1 MSQDAEVDMKEVELN
16 EMEPEKQPM
25 AGSPA
30 SGSLGEKNGMV
41 KVKVP
46 EEDGEADAGT
56 KFTGLSKEELL
67 QVAGTPGWV
76 RTRWAL
82 LILFWLGWLGMLAG
96 AIVIIVQAPRCKELP
111 PQEWWHKGG
120 IYRIHA
126 LEAFQDSDADGV
138 GDLAGMEQRI
148 DYLSSL
154 KVKGLVIGP
163 IHVNTPDKLAS
174 TDLREVDP
182 RFGTKETFTKLLEAA
197 KKKSLK
203 VILDLTPNYRGQ
215 MPWFSQETL
224 RSSDFQSKM
233 KVALEFWLEFG
244 VAGIQ
249 MEEVEKLNDSQLL
262 VEWKN
267 LTSQYSSDGNAR
279 VLIAGT
285 GQQDSWQIFSLLNET
300 SADLLVSPYLVG
312 LGQEPSGEKV
322 ENAIREYIQASGEKW
337 PSWSVGGP
345 RTGHMASLVKERLL
359 RLYHMLLFT
368 LPGTPF
374 TNYGD
379 EIGLQELPGQSS
391 APRMLWNDSAN
402 FGFSSKSLSQGVGGG
417 GGGGSSSSSITVK
430 AQSEDRSSLLSLFRH
445 LSELRGKERSLLHGE
460 FMMLPRVVP
469 DVCIYLRSWDQ
480 NKRFLVVLN
489 LAGNSSSVPISHS
502 LLPPEATVELSTDPQ
517 RQEGQLALKDLT
529 LKPSEGL
536 LLHFPYVA

>member
-25 AGSPA
+25 TGSPS
-30 SGSLGEKNGMV
+30 SGSPGTLGEKNGMV

-96 AIVIIVQAPRCKELP
+96 AIVIIIQAPRCKELP

-120 IYRIHA
+120 IYRIQA
-126 LEAFQDSDADGV
+126 LEAFQDSDADGI
-138 GDLAGMEQRI
+138 GDLAGVEQRI

-163 IHVNTPDKLAS
+163 IHVNTPDNLVS
-174 TDLREVDP
+174 SDLQEVDP
-182 RFGTKETFTKLLEAA
+182 QLGTKETFAKLLEAA

-215 MPWFSQETL
+215 MPWFSQETP
-224 RSSDFQSKM
+224 RNSDFQSKM
-233 KVALEFWLEFG
+233 KAALEFWLEFG

-249 MEEVEKLNDSQLL
+249 MEGVEKLNDSQLL

-285 GQQDSWQIFSLLNET
+285 GQRDSWQIFSLLNET
-300 SADLLVSPYLVG
+300 SADLLVSPYLMG
-312 LGQEPSGEKV
+312 LGEEPSGKKV

-337 PSWSVGGP
+337 PSWSVGDP

-379 EIGLQELPGQSS
+379 EIGLQEQPGQFGV
-391 APRMLWNDSAN
+391 PHMQWNDSAN
-402 FGFSSKSLSQGVGGG
+402 FGFSSKSLPQ
-417 GGGGSSSSSITVK
+417 GGGSSSNITVK

-460 FMMLPRVVP
+460 FMMLPMQLP
-469 DVCIYLRSWDQ
+469 DVCVYLRSWDQ

-489 LAGNSSSVPISHS
+489 LAGTRSSVPISHS
-502 LLPPEATVELSTDPQ
+502 LLPSEATVELSTDPQ
-517 RQEGQLALKDLT
+517 RQEGQLALRDLT
-529 LKPSEGL
+529 LEPSEGL

>member
-1 MSQDAEVDMKEVELN
+1 MSQDTEVDMKEVELN

-25 AGSPA
+25 TGSP
-30 SGSLGEKNGMV
+30 GTLGEKNGMV
-41 KVKVP
+41 KVPK
-46 EEDGEADAGT
+46 EDGEADAGT

-120 IYRIHA
+120 IYRIQA
-126 LEAFQDSDADGV
+126 LEAFQDSNGDGI
-138 GDLAGMEQRI
+138 GDLAGVEQRI

-163 IHVNTPDKLAS
+163 IHINTPDNLTS
-174 TDLREVDP
+174 TDLQTVDP
-182 RFGTKETFTKLLEAA
+182 RLGTKETVAKLLEAA

-215 MPWFSQETL
+215 MSWFSPETPPN
-224 RSSDFQSKM
+224 SDFQSKM
-233 KVALEFWLEFG
+233 KAALKFWLELG

-249 MEEVEKLNDSQLL
+249 MEGVEQLNDSQLL
-262 VEWKN
+262 GEWKN

-279 VLIAGT
+279 VLIAWT
-285 GQQDSWQIFSLLNET
+285 GQQDSRQIFSLLNET
-300 SADLLVSPYLVG
+300 SADLLVSPYL
-312 LGQEPSGEKV
+312 LRLELEPTGQKV
-322 ENAIREYIQASGEKW
+322 ENAIRAYIQAAGEKW
-337 PSWSVGGP
+337 PSWTVGGP
-345 RTGHMASLVKERLL
+345 RRHMASLVKERLL

-379 EIGLQELPGQSS
+379 EIGLQEPPGQSGVS
-391 APRMLWNDSAN
+391 RMQWNNSAN
-402 FGFSSKSLSQGVGGG
+402 FGFSSKFFPQGGD
-417 GGGGSSSSSITVK
+417 SSGRNFTVE
-430 AQSEDRSSLLSLFRH
+430 AQSGNSSSLLSLFRH

-460 FMMLPRVVP
+460 FMMLPRLVQ
-469 DVCIYLRSWDQ
+469 DVCVYLRSWDQ

-489 LAGNSSSVPISHS
+489 FAGTRSTVTISHS

-517 RQEGQLALKDLT
+517 RQGGQLALKDLT
-529 LKPSEGL
+529 LESSEGL

>member
-16 EMEPEKQPM
+16 EMELEKQPM

-30 SGSLGEKNGMV
+30 SESLGEKNGMVV

-46 EEDGEADAGT
+46 EEDGEVDAGT

-120 IYRIHA
+120 IYRIQA

-138 GDLAGMEQRI
+138 GDLAGVEQHI

-163 IHVNTPDKLAS
+163 IHVNTPDKLAD
-174 TDLREVDP
+174 TDLQEVDP

-215 MPWFSQETL
+215 MPWFSQETP

-233 KVALEFWLEFG
+233 KAALEFWLEFG

-249 MEEVEKLNDSQLL
+249 MEEVEKLSDSQLP

-285 GQQDSWQIFSLLNET
+285 GQRDSWQIFSLLNET

-337 PSWSVGGP
+337 PSWSAGGP

-379 EIGLQELPGQSS
+379 EIGLQELSGQSS
-391 APRMLWNDSAN
+391 APHMLWNDSAN

-417 GGGGSSSSSITVK
+417 GGGGITVK

-489 LAGNSSSVPISHS
+489 LAGNSSSVPISHP

>member
-25 AGSPA
+25 TGSPSSPA

-120 IYRIHA
+120 IYRIQA

-138 GDLAGMEQRI
+138 GDLAGVEQRI

-163 IHVNTPDKLAS
+163 IHVNTPDTLAD

-203 VILDLTPNYRGQ
+203 VILDLTPNYRGK
-215 MPWFSQETL
+215 MPWFSQETP

-233 KVALEFWLEFG
+233 KAALEFWLEFG

-249 MEEVEKLNDSQLL
+249 MEGVEKLNDSQLL

-279 VLIAGT
+279 VLIAEM

-300 SADLLVSPYLVG
+300 SADLLVSPYLAG

-391 APRMLWNDSAN
+391 TPHMLWNDSAN
-402 FGFSSKSLSQGVGGG
+402 FGFSSKSLFQSV
-417 GGGGSSSSSITVK
+417 GGSSSSNITVK

-460 FMMLPRVVP
+460 FMMLPGVVP

>member
-1 MSQDAEVDMKEVELN
+1 MSQDTEVDMKEVELN

-25 AGSPA
+25 TGSPSSPA
-30 SGSLGEKNGMV
+30 LGTLGEKNGMV
-41 KVKVP
+41 KVSK
-46 EEDGEADAGT
+46 EDGGADAGT

-67 QVAGTPGWV
+67 QVASTPGWV

-120 IYRIHA
+120 IYRIQA
-126 LEAFQDSDADGV
+126 LEAFQDSNGDGV
-138 GDLAGMEQRI
+138 GDLAGVEQRI

-163 IHVNTPDKLAS
+163 IHINTPDNLTS
-174 TDLREVDP
+174 TDLQTVDP
-182 RFGTKETFTKLLEAA
+182 RLGTKETVAKLLEAA

-203 VILDLTPNYRGQ
+203 VILDLTPNYRGK
-215 MPWFSQETL
+215 MSWFSLETPHN
-224 RSSDFQSKM
+224 SDFQSKM
-233 KVALEFWLEFG
+233 KAALKFWLELG

-249 MEEVEKLNDSQLL
+249 IEGVEQLNDSQLL
-262 VEWKN
+262 GEWKN

-279 VLIAGT
+279 VLIAWT
-285 GQQDSWQIFSLLNET
+285 GQQDSRQIFSLLNET
-300 SADLLVSPYLVG
+300 SADLLVSPYLLG
-312 LGQEPSGEKV
+312 LELEPTGQKV
-322 ENAIREYIQASGEKW
+322 ENTIRAYIQAAGEKW

-345 RTGHMASLVKERLL
+345 RTRHMASLVKERLL

-379 EIGLQELPGQSS
+379 EIGLQELPGQSGVS
-391 APRMLWNDSAN
+391 RMQWNNSAN
-402 FGFSSKSLSQGVGGG
+402 FGFSSKFSPQGGDSS
-417 GGGGSSSSSITVK
+417 GSNITVE
-430 AQSEDRSSLLSLFRH
+430 AQSGNSSSLLSLFRH

-460 FMMLPRVVP
+460 FMMLPRLVP
-469 DVCIYLRSWDQ
+469 DVCVYLRSWDQ

-489 LAGNSSSVPISHS
+489 FAGTHSTVTISHS

-529 LKPSEGL
+529 LESSEGL

>member
-1 MSQDAEVDMKEVELN
+1 MSQDTEVDMKEVELN

-25 AGSPA
+25 TGSPSSPA
-30 SGSLGEKNGMV
+30 SGSPGSLGEKNGMV

-46 EEDGEADAGT
+46 EDGEADADT

-67 QVAGTPGWV
+67 QVAGTPAWV

-120 IYRIHA
+120 IYRIQA

-138 GDLAGMEQRI
+138 GDLAGVQQRI

-163 IHVNTPDKLAS
+163 IHVNAPDSLIA
-174 TDLREVDP
+174 TDLQTVDP
-182 RFGTKETFTKLLEAA
+182 KFGTKETFTKLLEAA

-203 VILDLTPNYRGQ
+203 VILDLTPNYSGKI
-215 MPWFSQETL
+215 PWFSLETPH
-224 RSSDFQSKM
+224 DNNFQAKM
-233 KVALEFWLEFG
+233 KAALEYWLELG

-249 MEEVEKLNDSQLL
+249 IKSVEMLNDPQLL
-262 VEWKN
+262 MDWKN
-267 LTSQYSSDGNAR
+267 LTSQYSSDGNTR

-285 GQQDSWQIFSLLNET
+285 GQQNSSQILSLMNET
-300 SADLLVSPYLVG
+300 SADLLASPYLME
-312 LGQEPSGEKV
+312 LGSEPPGEQM
-322 ENAIREYIQASGEKW
+322 ENAIRNYIEAAGEKW
-337 PSWSVGGP
+337 PSWSVGGLQAE
-345 RTGHMASLVKERLL
+345 HMASLVKERLL

-379 EIGLQELPGQSS
+379 EIGLGKLPGQSS
-391 APRMLWNDSAN
+391 APRMRWDDSAN
-402 FGFSSKSLSQGVGGG
+402 FGFSSKTLPQDGDT
-417 GGGGSSSSSITVK
+417 SSNFTVK
-430 AQSEDRSSLLSLFRH
+430 TQTGDRSSLLSLFRH

-460 FMMLPRVVP
+460 FTMLPTPAP
-469 DVCIYLRSWDQ
+469 DVCVYLRSWDQ

-489 LAGNSSSVPISHS
+489 FAATRIPITITHSH
-502 LLPPEATVELSTDPQ
+502 LPPEATVELSTDPQ
-517 RQEGQLALKDLT
+517 RQEGQLSLKDLT
-529 LKPSEGL
+529 LESSEGL

>member
-25 AGSPA
+25 TGSPSSPA

-46 EEDGEADAGT
+46 DEDGEADAGT

-76 RTRWAL
+76 RTRWVL

-120 IYRIHA
+120 IYRIQA
-126 LEAFQDSDADGV
+126 LEAFQDSNGDGV
-138 GDLAGMEQRI
+138 GDLAGVEQRI

-163 IHVNTPDKLAS
+163 IHVNTRDNLS
-174 TDLREVDP
+174 RTDLQEVDP
-182 RFGTKETFTKLLEAA
+182 LFGTKETFTKLLEAA

-203 VILDLTPNYRGQ
+203 VILDLTPNYRGE
-215 MPWFSQETL
+215 MPWFSQETPG
-224 RSSDFQSKM
+224 SSYFQSKM
-233 KVALEFWLEFG
+233 KAALEFWLEFG
-244 VAGIQ
+244 VAGIH
-249 MEEVEKLNDSQLL
+249 MEGVEKLSDSQLL

-267 LTSQYSSDGNAR
+267 LTSQYSSDGNGR

-285 GQQDSWQIFSLLNET
+285 GQQNFSNIISLLNET

-312 LGQEPSGEKV
+312 LGQEPSGDKV
-322 ENAIREYIQASGEKW
+322 EKAISMYIQASGEKW
-337 PSWSVGGP
+337 PSWSAGGP
-345 RTGHMASLVKERLL
+345 KARHMASLVKERLL

-374 TNYGD
+374 TTYGD
-379 EIGLQELPGQSS
+379 EIGLQDLPGQSS
-391 APRMLWNDSAN
+391 APHMLWNDSAN
-402 FGFSSKSLSQGVGGG
+402 FGFSSNSSQSVGS
-417 GGGGSSSSSITVK
+417 GGSSSNITVK
-430 AQSEDRSSLLSLFRH
+430 AQSEDRSSLLSLFRR

-460 FMMLPRVVP
+460 FMMLPGVVP

>member
-25 AGSPA
+25 TGSPS
-30 SGSLGEKNGMV
+30 SGSPGTLGEKNGMV

-46 EEDGEADAGT
+46 EEDGEADAST

-67 QVAGTPGWV
+67 QVAGTPAWV

-96 AIVIIVQAPRCKELP
+96 AIVIIIQAPRCKELP

-120 IYRIHA
+120 IYRIQA

-138 GDLAGMEQRI
+138 GDLAGVEQRI

-163 IHVNTPDKLAS
+163 IHVNTPDNLVRS
-174 TDLREVDP
+174 DLQEVDP
-182 RFGTKETFTKLLEAA
+182 QLGTKETFAKLLEAA

-215 MPWFSQETL
+215 MPWFSQETP
-224 RSSDFQSKM
+224 RNSDFQSKM
-233 KVALEFWLEFG
+233 KAALEFWLEFG

-249 MEEVEKLNDSQLL
+249 MEGVEQLNDSQLL

-285 GQQDSWQIFSLLNET
+285 GQRDSWQIFSLLNET
-300 SADLLVSPYLVG
+300 SADLLVSPYLTG
-312 LGQEPSGEKV
+312 LGEEPTGKKV
-322 ENAIREYIQASGEKW
+322 ENAIKEYIQASGEKW

-379 EIGLQELPGQSS
+379 EIGLQEQPGQSGV
-391 APRMLWNDSAN
+391 PHMQWNDSAN
-402 FGFSSKSLSQGVGGG
+402 FGFSSKSLPQGA
-417 GGGGSSSSSITVK
+417 GGGSSNITVK
-430 AQSEDRSSLLSLFRH
+430 AQSGDHSSLLSLFRH

-460 FMMLPRVVP
+460 FMMLPPLVP
-469 DVCIYLRSWDQ
+469 DVCVYLRSWDQ

-489 LAGNSSSVPISHS
+489 LAGTRSSVTLSHS
-502 LLPPEATVELSTDPQ
+502 LLPSEATVELSTDPQ
-517 RQEGQLALKDLT
+517 RQEGQLALQGLI
-529 LKPSEGL
+529 LEPSEGL

>member
-46 EEDGEADAGT
+46 EEDGEVDAGT

-120 IYRIHA
+120 IYRIQA

-138 GDLAGMEQRI
+138 GDLAGVEQHI

-197 KKKSLK
+197 KKKGLK
-203 VILDLTPNYRGQ
+203 VILDMTPNYRGQ

-249 MEEVEKLNDSQLL
+249 MEEVEKLSDSQLL

-285 GQQDSWQIFSLLNET
+285 GQRDSWQIFSLLNET
-300 SADLLVSPYLVG
+300 DADLLVSPYLVG

-337 PSWSVGGP
+337 PSWSAGGP

-391 APRMLWNDSAN
+391 APHMLWNDSAN

-417 GGGGSSSSSITVK
+417 GISITVK

>member
-1 MSQDAEVDMKEVELN
+1 MSQDGEVDMKEVELN

-25 AGSPA
+25 TGSPSSPAAGSP
-30 SGSLGEKNGMV
+30 GSLAEKNGMV

-120 IYRIHA
+120 VYRIQA

-138 GDLAGMEQRI
+138 GDLAGVQQRI

-154 KVKGLVIGP
+154 KVKGLIIGP
-163 IHVNTPDKLAS
+163 IHVNPPDDLAG
-174 TDLREVDP
+174 TDLQEVNP
-182 RFGTKETFTKLLEAA
+182 QFGTKETFAKLLEAA

-203 VILDLTPNYRGQ
+203 VILDLTPNYHGQ
-215 MPWFSQETL
+215 MPWFSLETL
-224 RSSDFQSKM
+224 RSSEFQNKM
-233 KVALEFWLEFG
+233 KVALEFWLERG

-249 MEEVEKLNDSQLL
+249 IKGVEQLNDSQLL
-262 VEWKN
+262 AEWKN

-285 GQQDSWQIFSLLNET
+285 GQQDSRQIFSLLNET
-300 SADLLVSPYLVG
+300 SADLLASPYLMG
-312 LGQEPSGEKV
+312 LGSEPSGEKV
-322 ENAIREYIQASGEKW
+322 ENAIRDYIQAAGEKW

-345 RTGHMASLVKERLL
+345 QVWHMASLVNERLL

-379 EIGLQELPGQSS
+379 EIGLQELPGQNAS
-391 APRMLWNDSAN
+391 RMQWDDSAN
-402 FGFSSKSLSQGVGGG
+402 FGFSSKMPPQGGD
-417 GGGGSSSSSITVK
+417 SNITVK
-430 AQSEDRSSLLSLFRH
+430 AQSADSSSLLSLFRH

-460 FMMLPRVVP
+460 FMMLRSTVP
-469 DVCIYLRSWDQ
+469 GVFVYLRSWDQ
-480 NKRFLVVLN
+480 NKRFLVALN
-489 LAGNSSSVPISHS
+489 FADTPSTITISHS
-502 LLPPEATVELSTDPQ
+502 LLPPEAIVELSTDPQ
-517 RQEGQLALKDLT
+517 RQEGQLALKDLK
-529 LKPSEGL
+529 LESSEGL
-536 LLHFPYVA
+536 LLHFPYIA

>member
-1 MSQDAEVDMKEVELN
+1 MSQDTEVDMKEVELN

-25 AGSPA
+25 TGSPSSPA
-30 SGSLGEKNGMV
+30 SGTLGEKNGMV

-46 EEDGEADAGT
+46 EEDGETDAGT

-67 QVAGTPGWV
+67 QVAGTPAWV

-120 IYRIHA
+120 IYRIQA
-126 LEAFQDSDADGV
+126 LEAFQDSNADGV
-138 GDLAGMEQRI
+138 GDLAGVQQHI

-163 IHVNTPDKLAS
+163 IHVNVPDNLAH
-174 TDLREVDP
+174 TDLQRVDP
-182 RFGTKETFTKLLEAA
+182 QFGTKETFAKLLEDA

-215 MPWFSQETL
+215 MPWFSLETAHN
-224 RSSDFQSKM
+224 SDFQSKM
-233 KVALEFWLEFG
+233 KAALEFWLELG

-249 MEEVEKLNDSQLL
+249 MEGVEQLNDSQLL

-285 GQQDSWQIFSLLNET
+285 GQQDSSQIFSLLNET
-300 SADLLVSPYLVG
+300 SADLLVSPYLMG
-312 LGQEPSGEKV
+312 LGLEPTGEKV
-322 ENAIREYIQASGEKW
+322 ENTIREYIQAAGEKW

-345 RTGHMASLVKERLL
+345 RKGHMASLVKERLL

-379 EIGLQELPGQSS
+379 EIGLPGQSGES
-391 APRMLWNDSAN
+391 RMQWDDSPN
-402 FGFSSKSLSQGVGGG
+402 FGFSSKSLQGGDSS
-417 GGGGSSSSSITVK
+417 GSNITVK
-430 AQSEDRSSLLSLFRH
+430 
-445 LSELRGKERSLLHGE
+445 
-460 FMMLPRVVP
+460 
-469 DVCIYLRSWDQ
+469 
-480 NKRFLVVLN
+480 
-489 LAGNSSSVPISHS
+489 
-502 LLPPEATVELSTDPQ
+502 
-517 RQEGQLALKDLT
+517 
-529 LKPSEGL
+529 
-536 LLHFPYVA
+536 